1 METNHCKNHEKSE
14 ICPWCVELCTRCKA
28 YRRSIVDIPCGYVE
42 SNFVFSSGAGGIFDS
57 NRSFPIHP
65 FDGSWSVSNPEPI
78 QTFPTLAS
86 GLLSVYPT
94 QFAHFTTEILPG
106 LIFYLHHLPSS
117 VPILVDLRG
126 SAKVWIS
133 LLEDLGLASP
143 DRWISWL
150 PNTTYF
156 AHQLYF
162 QVAEFDKRTTVS
174 EQSSWEL
181 LRHEGHCSWHP
192 SLMNHLVRD
201 AFRPADS
208 TCVEPLVVVLHRAD
222 VKTRVVTNQLDVMQ
236 ALTNALPEH
245 RVQEFIGGE
254 FALKDAIQLFQRT
267 QVFVAPHGAG
277 LAFMQFLEEGAS
289 VVEIAYEGNWPG
301 GYFEGK
307 SVGLDLKYYYS
318 KAINHGGKSLN
329 ITLDIEN
336 LVSVVV
342 RATRESVDVL
352 SC

>member
-1 METNHCKNHEKSE
+1 
-14 ICPWCVELCTRCKA
+14 
-28 YRRSIVDIPCGYVE
+28 
-42 SNFVFSSGAGGIFDS
+42 
-57 NRSFPIHP
+57 
-65 FDGSWSVSNPEPI
+65 
-78 QTFPTLAS
+78 
-86 GLLSVYPT
+86 VYPD

-117 VPILVDLRG
+117 VPILVDLKG

-162 QVAEFDKRTTVS
+162 QVVESTTGAAVS
-174 EQSSWEL
+174 EESSWEL

-192 SLMNHLVRD
+192 SLLGHLVRD
-201 AFRPADS
+201 AFRPATS
-208 TCVEPLVVVLHRAD
+208 YCVEPLVVVLHRAD
-222 VKTRVVTNQLDVMQ
+222 AKTRVVTNQAEVMD

-254 FALKDAIQLFQRT
+254 FALKDAINLFQQT
-267 QVFVAPHGAG
+267 QIFVAPHGAG
-277 LAFMQFLEEGAS
+277 LAFMDFLEAGAS
-289 VVEIAYEGNWPG
+289 VVEIAYDVNWPG
-301 GYFEGK
+301 GYYEGK
-307 SVGLDLKYYYS
+307 AIGLDLKYYYS
-318 KAINHGGKSLN
+318 KASNHGEKSSN
-329 ITLDIEN
+329 ITVDIEH
-336 LVSVVV
+336 LVSVVL
-342 RATRESVDVL
+342 RAAHESVDVL